1 MINVVNFKDGIE
13 LSGYIAGMPD
23 DYYHTTKGFISKSSL
38 SVMKD
43 SPFKFFNQ
51 AKRNPTKAMQI
62 GTAIHCAILEPEKFS
77 TQYKLMPEIKDRRV
91 KAYKEAID
99 GNDGAELLIGSDA
112 RNINGMIK
120 AVMSND
126 AAKELLD
133 LDGWCEVSGFHTDR
147 ETGVKIRHRFD
158 KLTKCGIGIDLKKTQ
173 SVHPEEISKTIFK
186 YGYDMQ
192 DAIYSDAYE
201 AITGGKLNQF
211 YFIFVEESYPHEVA
225 VVYLDDISKNVGRDN
240 YQELLI
246 DYSYYTAN
254 PDKAN
259 NNNEISMTSL
269 PDWVLRRY
277 ENELEDGGIF

>member
-1 MINVVNFKDGIE
+1 MDVKEFVEGIE
-13 LSGYIAGMPD
+13 LDGYISGMPD

-38 SVMKD
+38 SVLKD

-62 GTAIHCAILEPEKFS
+62 GTAIHCAILEPKKFAK
-77 TQYKLMPEIKDRRV
+77 QYKVMPDIKDKRV
-91 KAYKEAID
+91 KAYKEAVAD
-99 GNDGAELLIGSDA
+99 NEGVELLIGSDA
-112 RNINGMIK
+112 KNINGMIK
-120 AVMSND
+120 AVMNND
-126 AAKELLD
+126 AARELLE
-133 LDGWCEVSGFHTDR
+133 LDGWCEVSGFHTDP
-147 ETGVKIRHRFD
+147 ETGVKLRHRFD
-158 KLTKCGIGIDLKKTQ
+158 KLTKCGVGIDLKKTQ
-173 SVHPEEISKTIFK
+173 SVNPDEIAKTIFK

-192 DAIYSDAYE
+192 DSLYSDGYSVINGE
-201 AITGGKLNQF
+201 KLKQF

-225 VVYLDDISKNVGRDN
+225 VVYLDDASKNVGRDS

-259 NNNEISMTSL
+259 NNKEIGMVSL
-269 PDWVLRRY
+269 PDWVLRSY

>member
-1 MINVVNFKDGIE
+1 MDVKEFVEGIE
-13 LSGYIAGMPD
+13 LDGYISGMPD

-38 SVMKD
+38 SVLKD

-62 GTAIHCAILEPEKFS
+62 GTAIHCAILEPEKFAK
-77 TQYKLMPEIKDRRV
+77 QYKVMPEIKDKRV
-91 KAYKEAID
+91 KAYKEAVAD
-99 GNDGAELLIGSDA
+99 NEGVELLIGSDA
-112 RNINGMIK
+112 KNINGMIK
-120 AVMSND
+120 AVMNND
-126 AAKELLD
+126 AARELLE
-133 LDGWCEVSGFHTDR
+133 LEGWCEVSGFHTDP
-147 ETGVKIRHRFD
+147 ETGVKLRHRFD
-158 KLTKCGIGIDLKKTQ
+158 KLTKCGVGIDLKKTQ
-173 SVHPEEISKTIFK
+173 SVNPDEIAKTIFK

-192 DAIYSDAYE
+192 DSLYSDGYSV
-201 AITGGKLNQF
+201 INGKKLKQF

-225 VVYLDDISKNVGRDN
+225 VVYLDDVSKNVGRDN

-259 NNNEISMTSL
+259 NNKEIGMVSL
-269 PDWVLRRY
+269 PDWVLRSY